1 MGERE
6 RGGEGG
12 RKIVRHSAD
21 CCARKL
27 DQQGGKADHPDVQCC
42 LWGVEREVRSL
53 GVQCSATLFFFSQD
67 QSQLDLNN
75 KMMYR
80 SFLSVTTG

>member
-1 MGERE
+1 MGER
-6 RGGEGG
+6 REGG

-53 GVQCSATLFFFSQD
+53 GVQCSAKPFS
-67 QSQLDLNN
+67 
-75 KMMYR
+75 
-80 SFLSVTTG
+80 SFLRIRVNWT

>member
-6 RGGEGG
+6 RGREGG

-42 LWGVEREVRSL
+42 LWGVEREL
-53 GVQCSATLFFFSQD
+53 CSS
-67 QSQLDLNN
+67 
-75 KMMYR
+75 
-80 SFLSVTTG
+80 